1 MGQIFGQ
8 LIEVIILQKKCLF
21 AALELTRDAARRKFV
36 ENVYEIAFNTSGSWS
51 LDNEFARNVVIVDVG
66 NSSPRKP

>member
-1 MGQIFGQ
+1 M
-8 LIEVIILQKKCLF
+8 F
-21 AALELTRDAARRKFV
+21 AAVELTRDAAKKKFV
-36 ENVYEIAFNTSGSWS
+36 ENVYEKAFNTFGSWS